1 MQAIMGYWL
10 FPCLAIA
17 LYLIGAGVLLQRLR
31 QGASPTRLTRGVV
44 LPVALLAALLH
55 AGVLYG
61 ALRADEALNLAL
73 ANAATLVTWAV
84 VALYLVTALYRPIDN
99 LGIFLLPA
107 AALAIV
113 LAWLAPGRPVLLR
126 ADSAMEVAHVVIS
139 VVAYGLLTLAA
150 LQGLLLL
157 LQERQLRRRQAG
169 RLLRALPPLETME
182 QLMFQLIGIGF
193 LLLTLTLVSGAL
205 FSEELFGKPLR
216 FTHHMVLSLLAW
228 VVFAALLLGHWRFGW
243 RGRPAARWAL
253 GGFVL
258 LALAYFGSKLVL
270 EVILG
275 R

>member
-1 MQAIMGYWL
+1 MGYWL